1 MTKEKPKIYSKQV
14 IEIADYLFENPTKK
28 MSEVVSVFVVRCRKS
43 DRQIE
48 RYISKAQEYNLQ
60 RLHRQ
65 EKAKEEVLIKSAK
78 ESIKKAIIEREEAE
92 EILSKIARGLSRQ
105 IPTKYTIV
113 DGEKKAVEWDIEYP
127 ADGERIRAVNQ
138 LARMKGWEV
147 AEEKN
152 IKITNV
158 PILNIDP
165 LNDANDNS
173 TP

>member
-65 EKAKEEVLIKSAK
+65 EKAKEEVKAK
-78 ESIKKAIIEREEAE
+78 
-92 EILSKIARGLSRQ
+92 
-105 IPTKYTIV
+105 
-113 DGEKKAVEWDIEYP
+113 
-127 ADGERIRAVNQ
+127 
-138 LARMKGWEV
+138 
-147 AEEKN
+147 AEEK
-152 IKITNV
+152 IQEESEK
-158 PILNIDP
+158 LKDKASEA
-165 LNDANDNS
+165 LKGLFKKKS
-173 TP
+173 